1 MEILKYIL
9 IAIVIIVGGYTIFRV
24 LSMAIFKSWF
34 DAKKQNRER
43 DNEDEINKVN
53 EWDDG
58 EIGRS

>member
-53 EWDDG
+53 E
-58 EIGRS
+58 